1 MGGLE
6 TNISRDEILKRASDM
21 VPVLQERA
29 RDAELARRIPEETD
43 QAFRDAGFYRV
54 LQPAR
59 FGGLELDFGTQTE
72 LAIKLSPGCASSG
85 WVAAVTAC
93 HGWLLG
99 MFPPKAQEDVWGK
112 NPEAS
117 IASSFLGF
125 GPTIERVEGGLH
137 IDGRWGFS
145 SGVNHCSW
153 VVLQVAVPP
162 EKEGDRPQ
170 LHFALVPLDECEIVD
185 TWQTTGLAATG
196 SNDLVLKDVFV
207 PDYRTVDFMALRGGP
222 TPGSEVNPGYLY
234 SLPQRA
240 TFSFNLVGSV
250 IGSANGTVQMLI
262 EEMKK
267 RVTVGGANLQE
278 LSTVRYRIAE
288 AESEVAAAYSLM
300 DRNRAEIIAKGKAGD
315 IPTIED
321 RARYRRDNGYATK
334 LCVQAVDRIYPIM
347 GGRGIVSG
355 NAVNRAWRDVHAISH
370 HIALTWDVVASTA
383 ASLAVGGPNDD
394 PLL

>member
-1 MGGLE
+1 MSNLE
-6 TNISRDEILKRASDM
+6 LNISRVEILRRAEAM

-29 RDAELARRIPEETD
+29 REAELARCVPEQTD
-43 QAFRDAGFYRV
+43 QEFRDAGFYRI
-54 LQPAR
+54 LQPAK

-72 LAIKLSPGCASSG
+72 LGVILSSGCASSG

-99 MFPPKAQEDVWGK
+99 MFPPKAQEDVWGD

-117 IASSFLGF
+117 VASSFLGF
-125 GPTIERVEGGLH
+125 GPKVERVEGGLQ

-153 VVLQVAVPP
+153 VALQVAVPP
-162 EKEGDRPQ
+162 EKEGDRPA
-170 LHFALVPLDECEIVD
+170 LHFALVPLDECEIID

-196 SNDLVLKDVFV
+196 SNDIVLKDVFV
-207 PDYRTVDFMALRGGP
+207 PDYRTVAFMALRGGP
-222 TPGSEVNPGYLY
+222 TPGSEINPGYLY
-234 SLPQRA
+234 QIPQRA

-250 IGSANGTVQMLI
+250 IGAARGMVQMLI
-262 EEMKK
+262 DEMKK

-278 LSTVRYRIAE
+278 LSTVQYRIAE
-288 AESEVAAAYSLM
+288 AESEVAAAYALM
-300 DRNRAEIIAKGKAGD
+300 DRNRSEIIANGKAGLM
-315 IPTIED
+315 PSMED

-334 LCVQAVDRIYPIM
+334 LCVQAVDRVYPIM
-347 GGRGIVSG
+347 GGRGIVAG
-355 NAVNRAWRDVHAISH
+355 NAVNRAWRDTHAIAH

>member
-1 MGGLE
+1 MSKFE
-6 TNISRDEILKRASDM
+6 TNISRDEILRRAAEM

-29 RDAELARRIPEETD
+29 RDAEQARRIPEETD
-43 QAFRDAGFYRV
+43 QEFRYAGVYRV
-54 LQPAR
+54 MQPAK

-99 MFPPKAQEDVWGK
+99 MFPAKAQEDVWGK
-112 NPEAS
+112 DPEAS

-125 GPTIERVEGGLH
+125 GPTVERVEGGLKL
-137 IDGRWGFS
+137 DGRWGFS

-162 EKEGDRPQ
+162 EQEGERPQ
-170 LHFALVPLDECEIVD
+170 LMFALVPLDECEIID
-185 TWQTTGLAATG
+185 TWQTTGLTATG
-196 SNDLVLKDVFV
+196 SNDLVLKEVFV
-207 PDYRTVDFMALRGGP
+207 PDYRAVDLMDLRGGP
-222 TPGSEVNPGYLY
+222 SPGSEVNPGYLY

-278 LSTVRYRIAE
+278 LSTVQYRIAE

-300 DRNRAEIIAKGKAGD
+300 DRNRSEIIAKGKAGEL
-315 IPTIED
+315 PTIED

-334 LCVQAVDRIYPIM
+334 LCVQAVDRVYPIM
-347 GGRGIVSG
+347 GGRGIVVG
-355 NAVNRAWRDVHAISH
+355 NAVNRAWRDTHAIAH